1 MSHTTLKNAFPF
13 RLGTTSFILPAGY
26 GENVAFLAPLVDD
39 VELLFFESSGPH
51 FLPEE
56 GEVEELARLKR
67 EHGLSYTLHLP
78 LDLHPGSGDEA
89 LRRASLEAGC
99 RLARATAELEPL
111 AWILHVPAPE
121 ACLPE
126 ALERSIRELESAGVA
141 RPRLCLE
148 NLDFPWRVA
157 ASLALRHGLSW
168 CLDVG
173 HLLRYGFG
181 LDDLPE
187 AELAHCRVVHLHG
200 LQGEHDHREIS
211 LLAPDLVGRI
221 LDLVEKGCSRDRVVT
236 LEVFGREPLF
246 RSLAALEAYR
256 P

>member
-1 MSHTTLKNAFPF
+1 
-13 RLGTTSFILPAGY
+13 
-26 GENVAFLAPLVDD
+26 
-39 VELLFFESSGPH
+39 
-51 FLPEE
+51 
-56 GEVEELARLKR
+56 
-67 EHGLSYTLHLP
+67 
-78 LDLHPGSGDEA
+78 
-89 LRRASLEAGC
+89 
-99 RLARATAELEPL
+99 
-111 AWILHVPAPE
+111 
-121 ACLPE
+121 
-126 ALERSIRELESAGVA
+126 VA

-148 NLDFPWRVA
+148 NLNYPWRDA